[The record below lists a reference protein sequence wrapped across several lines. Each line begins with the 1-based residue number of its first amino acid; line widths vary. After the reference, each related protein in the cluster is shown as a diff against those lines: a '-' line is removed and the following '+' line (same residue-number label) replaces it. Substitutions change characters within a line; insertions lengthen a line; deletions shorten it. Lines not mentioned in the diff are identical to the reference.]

1 VSAGL
6 VLALDAATYRG
17 TAALLRD
24 GAVVAGEEVAMRGEQ
39 EERLLPA
46 VAALLAGTGV
56 HVAALTAVA
65 CGAGPGSFTSL
76 RIAAAIAKG
85 IASARRLPLHVV
97 SSLAL
102 TVAAAELP
110 AGEYLSVLDA
120 MRGDVFAQRV
130 RRGADGRV
138 KLAGEP
144 GLVPRS
150 ELAAL
155 AEGVGARVVGPG
167 EAIDA
172 APHARGF
179 ARLWAEAAP
188 ADLATWEPAYG
199 RLAEAQTKWE
209 RAHGRPLG
217 AA

>member
-1 VSAGL
+1 VNDL

-17 TAALLRD
+17 TAALLRG
-24 GAVVAGEEVAMRGEQ
+24 GAVVAGEEVAMRGAQ

-46 VAALLAGTGV
+46 VVALLGAAGVDAT
-56 HVAALTAVA
+56 AITAVA

-85 IASARRLPLHVV
+85 IAAARGVPLYAV

-110 AGEYLSVLDA
+110 AGDYLSVLDA
-120 MRGDVFAQRV
+120 MRGDVFAQHV
-130 RRGADGRV
+130 RTGADGWV
-138 KLAGEP
+138 ELAGAP
-144 GLVPRS
+144 GLVARS

-155 AEGVGARVVGPG
+155 AGRLGARIVGPG
-167 EAIDA
+167 EALDA
-172 APHARGF
+172 APDARGF
-179 ARLWAEAAP
+179 ARLWRQAA
-188 ADLATWEPAYG
+188 AVDLAAWEPTYG

-209 RAHGRPLG
+209 RTHGRPLG